1 MVNVMNISICDQ
13 AFQWYKEELQLQRG
27 DYVRFFARYGGCSNV
42 QKGFSLGVNKEE
54 PIDAAVTLEKNGVI
68 FFVEQNDMWYF
79 DGHDLHIE
87 FDEKQNEPVFTYR

>member
-1 MVNVMNISICDQ
+1 MNTPD
-13 AFQWYKEELQLQRG
+13 
-27 DYVRFFARYGGCSNV
+27 VRFFARYGGCSNV